1 MEKKNLFGIIKSE
14 LPKIA
19 MIVLCT
25 GVLNSTPVFRQTTSL
40 FIKTFAIISAT
51 MCLIISVESL
61 IGSYAN
67 EHITSKYQERMRNL
81 IICSLSHLAY
91 FIILNYLCDHL
102 VGFINIPIN
111 NIFIKFGLFCVLIY
125 DFANDFS
132 TRFLLIMSPFNLNCE
147 KELMKETE
155 NTECVKEIQ
164 SGLHYILEVSQRKA
178 YK

>member
-25 GVLNSTPVFRQTTSL
+25 GALNSTPVFRQTTSF
-40 FIKTFAIISAT
+40 FIKIFAIISAA
-51 MCLIISVESL
+51 MCLIISIESL

-67 EHITSKYQERMRNL
+67 EHIASKYQERMRNL
-81 IICSLSHLAY
+81 IICSWSHLAY
-91 FIILNYLCDHL
+91 FIILNFLCDHL

-111 NIFIKFGLFCVLIY
+111 NIFIKFGLFCFLIY
-125 DFANDFS
+125 DFANSFA
-132 TRFLLIMSPFNLNCE
+132 TRFLLIMWPFYIHCE
-147 KELMKETE
+147 HELKKETE
-155 NTECVKEIQ
+155 ETAPVKSIQ
-164 SGLHYILEVSQRKA
+164 NCIYYIIEVCQKKA